1 MPEGPPLLCSAC
13 GHELSGNK
21 EEEVRSEQ
29 KDQDPDD
36 PHFEEVTG
44 EKGDRLKCLVAGQFA
59 APVSPNNKEKYIKT
73 AQDNGKAH
81 LIPEGAGKGGT
92 AKTEQNEDSQEA
104 GTPQRSRNE
113 VFEFEEEQEQIGVLQ
128 DVIVNPHY
136 ELGQGQIKEV
146 LSWAEDY
153 NGQMPPDVLEDI
165 LKNMSGI
172 SKQKAQLVKQRY
184 ELKLN
189 KWIQEQ
195 HNEEAGPPIGIGRG
209 PMPTTPASNGSQSG
223 PPPSPSPPPDTD
235 NTSDGD
241 ESDEEDRSIRSRIS
255 GGGSDE
261 NPRKKRQ
268 MNRIER
274 RTKAA
279 DIAAEEMAKQVAP
292 EVARE
297 LSRNFGTY
305 FGLPAKVLEA
315 KAERD
320 PDWFLE
326 KTDEIEEKLGISL
339 FDLLEE
345 SQAKQERDDQQHE
358 ETTSSQPAP
367 DRELDNAL
375 DEINTDEQA
384 VESERRQTE
393 PGNPMK
399 AHPDELEEEE
409 ESDEVLQQ
417 EEESEDPFDGIFGD
431 EAEAQ

>member
-1 MPEGPPLLCSAC
+1 MPPDAPALCKVC
-13 GHELSGNK
+13 GYELGSKK
-21 EEEVRSEQ
+21 EEVKGPNGQGPDDAHFRVQQREDDERRLQCTETGKLSAPVNPGDDGYEEAYAERHDGEPPTVGEGGADQSSEQ
-29 KDQDPDD
+29 NRSKQGRREKP
-36 PHFEEVTG
+36 TG
-44 EKGDRLKCLVAGQFA
+44 D
-59 APVSPNNKEKYIKT
+59 
-73 AQDNGKAH
+73 
-81 LIPEGAGKGGT
+81 
-92 AKTEQNEDSQEA
+92 
-104 GTPQRSRNE
+104 

-195 HNEEAGPPIGIGRG
+195 HTEEAGPPIGIGRG

-235 NTSDGD
+235 DVND
-241 ESDEEDRSIRSRIS
+241 EDETDEDNSSIRSRIS

-375 DEINTDEQA
+375 DEINTEEQA

-399 AHPDELEEEE
+399 AHPDEIKEE

-417 EEESEDPFDGIFGD
+417 EDESEDPFDGIFGD